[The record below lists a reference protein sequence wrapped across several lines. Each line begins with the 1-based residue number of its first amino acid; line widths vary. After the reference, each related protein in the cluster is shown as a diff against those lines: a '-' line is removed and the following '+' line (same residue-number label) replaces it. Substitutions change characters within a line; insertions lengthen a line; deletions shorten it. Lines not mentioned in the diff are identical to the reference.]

1 MKLFVKITTGS
12 FHNASRDKRE
22 LAVVK
27 SLGLKTLVVAK
38 GESTVVKEIDGWTVH
53 ALSTRPIGHFPIL
66 TKINRLLSLITWAY
80 YIRSLKANY
89 LSCHDLYALFIGWLS
104 TLGISKIK
112 RPILIYDS
120 HEFEAG
126 KNTDGKRG
134 KIKIWLII
142 RLERFLIRKAQL
154 NIMVNKT
161 IAYKV
166 QKLHKLKVKPLVVRN
181 IPQYWTI
188 STQECKEQRQIFF
201 DQLQIQNKTFLLM
214 YHGGIMRGRGIENLL
229 IALSKLENVAIILL
243 GNGENEYISN
253 LKTIIKQLNIEKIV
267 LFHPAVPQS
276 ILWRYV
282 GAVDVGM
289 ITIQNICPSYY
300 YSLPNK
306 LFENIQAITP
316 VIASNFPEIAAIVE
330 EYNIGI
336 CCDPSKPE
344 EIAKSI
350 ILMQSD
356 NLKYNSHKKGLLVAK
371 EIFFWEKEQQVLIE
385 AYSEICI

>member
-1 MKLFVKITTGS
+1 M
-12 FHNASRDKRE
+12 
-22 LAVVK
+22 
-27 SLGLKTLVVAK
+27 
-38 GESTVVKEIDGWTVH
+38 
-53 ALSTRPIGHFPIL
+53 
-66 TKINRLLSLITWAY
+66 
-80 YIRSLKANY
+80 
-89 LSCHDLYALFIGWLS
+89 
-104 TLGISKIK
+104 
-112 RPILIYDS
+112 
-120 HEFEAG
+120 
-126 KNTDGKRG
+126 
-134 KIKIWLII
+134 
-142 RLERFLIRKAQL
+142 
-154 NIMVNKT
+154 
-161 IAYKV
+161 
-166 QKLHKLKVKPLVVRN
+166 
-181 IPQYWTI
+181 
-188 STQECKEQRQIFF
+188 
-201 DQLQIQNKTFLLM
+201 
-214 YHGGIMRGRGIENLL
+214 
-229 IALSKLENVAIILL
+229 L

>member
-38 GESTVVKEIDGWTVH
+38 GESTVVKEIDGWKVH